1 LNLGFVLR
9 LNISWLGVDDITF
22 MLFTTAIS
30 GTLQECLTRLPTLVL
45 FAKITPNNIEAT
57 VFAVLTGL

>member
-1 LNLGFVLR
+1 M
-9 LNISWLGVDDITF
+9 DDVTF
-22 MLFTTAIS
+22 MLITTAIS